1 MADSLHK
8 IRKYKFQYLE
18 GYKGDVD
25 LFFYKKSRGKDKIQA
40 QVTPSEI
47 PVGHNWKLLYN

>member
-18 GYKGDVD
+18 GYKGDGD